1 MAKNYLL
8 KSLLL
13 LSVLLIG
20 TAAAHAQKLTVRGV
34 VSDAEGP
41 LIGVSVVVKD
51 PPPVGTATGIDG
63 SYSITVPS
71 EESVLVFS
79 YVGYKKVEI
88 KVGKQTTINVKME
101 ADAATLDEVV
111 VVGYGVQKK
120 SHLTGSISKIGG
132 EVLADRPVSDIA
144 TALQGQIPGLSI
156 NNTTSEVGVAPSIR
170 VRGTGSISA
179 DSSPLVIIDG
189 YPVPDGLQ
197 TLNPSDIQ
205 SIEILKDAASAAIY
219 GSRAANG
226 VIMVTTKS
234 GASDKPRYS
243 VKLYQGVKYAYKLHD
258 MLSATEYYQWQ
269 LREEGL
275 GGPAAK
281 MQDKAAAWIE
291 QNLGS
296 TDWQRE
302 GLRDVASVT
311 NAQFSVQGGK
321 RDIRYYS
328 SASWTRDQGI
338 MLQNQVQKVTF
349 RTKLDAN
356 LSKSVTFGVNVSAN
370 YQKAERPRNNFID
383 FYRTPSFLPVYH
395 NALSSALTGYSGFA
409 RGSHFNQMILPIG
422 DPDEYGNP
430 TYYEGSDKKGV
441 SPFNSANNNPRS
453 VMANT
458 TRWSE
463 SFQGLANIYLT
474 VDICKGLQ
482 FKTSNGVNMRYRP
495 QYSYAN
501 KNALK
506 DGTASEATFNSMLYI
521 DLLSENTLN
530 FNRTFGRHDL
540 DILAGYTAES
550 TRVQNVALA
559 GTGFP
564 TDNIQ
569 TLNAATIFKLAS
581 ENNGNGTG
589 TGTFRYPNKV
599 LESYLGRLSYSYDGR
614 YLLSASIRLDRSSL
628 FAKGQRNAWF
638 PSVSVG
644 WRISEEQFMKEQ
656 KVFSNLKLRASYG
669 VTGNNNIDYDA
680 ALEVLSAA
688 NYPTGDGNGSLRPGA
703 ANISTTL
710 ANANI
715 TWEQTD
721 EYNFG
726 LDAGFVDNKIALTVD
741 GYYSVTRA
749 LLFEQPTQ
757 SFTGFQS
764 FWNNIGRVRN
774 AGVEIQLDT
783 RQINHKK
790 FEWSTNVNFSLSRNK
805 LLEIGGEKQVITP
818 GERSESYI
826 ARVGEPL
833 IQYYGFKA
841 LGVWNNAEEIAANP
855 HFSGDVPGGLRLWD
869 ADGNG
874 SLNDGDRVALGNPY
888 PDFTW
893 GMTNNFRIG
902 NFDISFLLQG
912 VQGVTVF
919 NGDIFYNE
927 SHKYNRAYMKNR
939 WVSDAHR
946 GDGKTPYG
954 KTGYNLMLTDLGLQD
969 ASYLC
974 LRNLTVGYTLPKKAA
989 RKIGLSSLRFYL
1001 TGNNLLYIWSDDY
1014 KGINPESRMTSSQ
1027 YSSPMIDG
1035 YQRGGFPLTSSVT
1048 FGIDLN
1054 F

>member
-506 DGTASEATFNSMLYI
+506 DGTASEATYNSMLYI